1 MIEEPKS
8 VVPAGTL
15 RRVEVRLA
23 LAAERERWDRT
34 MREAHYLRS
43 VGLIGK
49 SLRYVAQ
56 LDGEWVALIGWCSG
70 AFKCGP
76 RDRWIGWPEMV
87 QWQRLRLVVNN
98 ARFLI
103 LPGVRIANLAS
114 RVLGLTVR
122 RLSSDWND
130 IHGHPVLLAE
140 TFVDPERYTG
150 TCYRAAGWETLGLTR
165 GFARDSGGWVEHGKP
180 KLLLVRPLVK
190 RAVEQLRDPAS
201 GVKEGTRVS
210 KLKLDGRRTGNLIGV
225 LLRIP
230 DPRGRQGRQYP
241 LVCVLGIAICAT
253 LAGARGWKA
262 MAEFASRLN
271 ERQRKRL
278 ACPKNPK
285 TQGRPVPGERVFRV
299 LLSMIDPEV
308 IDKALEPW
316 LATLY
321 RGQKGLQAIAID
333 GKTLRAA
340 QANGEKIHLLAAVVH
355 GTRVALAQ
363 RSVGA
368 KANEITEAPA
378 LLSRLDLNGKVVT
391 ADAMHTQT
399 AFAKWL
405 VDEKKADYI
414 FVVKD
419 NQPTLKKD
427 IEDLF
432 STGSFPPSG

>member
-1 MIEEPKS
+1 
-8 VVPAGTL
+8 
-15 RRVEVRLA
+15 VRAHLTDGLGRGMFHGA
-23 LAAERERWDRT
+23 VAAVLWR
-34 MREAHYLRS
+34 
-43 VGLIGK
+43 
-49 SLRYVAQ
+49 
-56 LDGEWVALIGWCSG
+56 GEWLALIGWCG
-70 AFKCGP
+70 AAFKCGP

-103 LPGVRIANLAS
+103 LPGVRTPNLAS

-122 RLSSDWND
+122 RLSSDWNE

-140 TFVDPERYTG
+140 TFVDPERFSG

-165 GFARDSGGWVEHGKP
+165 GFARHSGGWVEHGKP
-180 KLLLVRPLVK
+180 KLLLVRPLVP
-190 RAVEQLRDPAS
+190 RAVELLRDPTS

-210 KLKLDGRRTGNLIGV
+210 KLKLDGRRTGELIGV
-225 LLRIP
+225 LIRIR
-230 DPRGRQGRQYP
+230 DPRGRQGRQYT
-241 LVCVLGIAICAT
+241 LVCVLAIAVCAT
-253 LAGARGWKA
+253 LAGARGWEA
-262 MAEFASRLN
+262 IAEFASRLE

-285 TQGRPVPGERVFRV
+285 TQKHEVPREKVFRT
-299 LLSMIDPEV
+299 LLSKLDPEV

-316 LATLY
+316 LATLF
-321 RGQKGLQAIAID
+321 RNKKGRKAIAVD

-340 QANGEKIHLLAAVVH
+340 AANGEKIHLLAAVVH

-378 LLSRLDLNGKVVT
+378 LLSNLDLKGKVVT
-391 ADAMHTQT
+391 ADAMQTQT

-405 VDEKKADYI
+405 VEEKKADYC
-414 FVVKD
+414 FPVKD

-432 STGSFPPSG
+432 RAGPFPPSG

>member
-1 MIEEPKS
+1 MTEEPKS
-8 VVPAGTL
+8 AVPAGTL

-23 LAAERERWDRT
+23 LATERDRWNRT
-34 MREAHYLRS
+34 IREAHYLGS

-56 LDGEWVALIGWCSG
+56 VDGEWLALIGWCGG

-98 ARFLI
+98 SRFLI
-103 LPGVRIANLAS
+103 LPGVRIPNLAS

-122 RLSSDWND
+122 RLSSDWD
-130 IHGHPVLLAE
+130 QIHGHPVLLAE

-150 TCYRAAGWETLGLTR
+150 TCYRAAGWQTLGLTR
-165 GFARDSGGWVEHGKP
+165 GFARNSGGWVEHGKP
-180 KLLLVRPLVK
+180 KLLLVRPLVE
-190 RAVEQLRDPAS
+190 RAVELLRDPAS
-201 GVKEGTRVS
+201 GLKEGTRVS
-210 KLKLDGRRTGNLIGV
+210 KLKLDGRRTSALIGV
-225 LLRIP
+225 LIRIP
-230 DPRGRQGRQYP
+230 DPRGRQGRHFT
-241 LVCVLGIAICAT
+241 LVCVLGIVICAT
-253 LAGARGWKA
+253 LAGARGWEA
-262 MAEFASRLN
+262 MAEFALRLN

-285 TQGRPVPGERVFRV
+285 TQKRDVPGEKVFRY
-299 LLSMIDPEV
+299 LLSKMDPEV

-316 LATLY
+316 LATLF
-321 RGQKGLQAIAID
+321 RGQKGRPAIAID

-340 QANGEKIHLLAAVVH
+340 EANGKQIHLLGAVVH
-355 GTRVALAQ
+355 GTRVVLAQ

-368 KANEITEAPA
+368 KENEITEAQG
-378 LLSRLDLNGKVVT
+378 LLSRLDLTGKVLT
-391 ADAMHTQT
+391 ADAMQTQNKL
-399 AFAKWL
+399 AAWL

-414 FVVKD
+414 FPVKE

-432 STGSFPPSG
+432 AAGSFPPSG